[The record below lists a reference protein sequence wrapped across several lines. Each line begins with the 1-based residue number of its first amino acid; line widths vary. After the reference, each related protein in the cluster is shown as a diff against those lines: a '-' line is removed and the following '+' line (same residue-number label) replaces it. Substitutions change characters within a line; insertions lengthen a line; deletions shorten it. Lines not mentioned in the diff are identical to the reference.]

1 MDTNKKFLFIN
12 KDETSGEYDGA
23 RMFPVSS
30 LQGIQ
35 ELDATSVTMAFS
47 DQGQADDTFVDI
59 TVTSGKAKQYIKDLV
74 ENINF
79 AKQSTKVRAMEQA
92 FTSLIGGT
100 DKATEGLKDL
110 KEASKLSKEARQK

>member
-47 DQGQADDTFVDI
+47 DQGQADDTLVDI

-79 AKQSTKVRAMEQA
+79 AKQSVINLCDASNK
-92 FTSLIGGT
+92 TSFSPDVDFDTTPVITVG
-100 DKATEGLKDL
+100 
-110 KEASKLSKEARQK
+110 S